1 MWRPIL
7 EKIPLLA
14 IACLFCL
21 LAVRG
26 QEAGALEVN
35 REYPFAWRIANAIIS
50 YVVYLGQF
58 FCPVNLVPYY
68 PRRPLSLPPWQVA
81 AAILALAFITLA
93 ALWQRRQRP
102 YLLVGWLWYVGMIF
116 PVIGLV
122 QFGAQAEADRFTY
135 LPQIGLAIAIVWTWA
150 EGKRGAGGLCR
161 EGPAAVAE
169 RDARLSYQS
178 RLSPFSAYCFRAAA
192 AVCVMLLVVSA
203 WRQTRHWRDTEALW
217 THTVA
222 CSPENTLAMNDLGV
236 LLAERGAVDAAI
248 AQYQRALQ
256 IRPDFPKAHN
266 NLGDALVRRGRTDE
280 AIQHY
285 QRALETQPNFAEAHN
300 NLGIA
305 LARRGRTNEAIAH
318 FQQAVRAKP
327 DLVDARYDLGVA
339 LQEHGEIDAAIAQLQ
354 KVLELKPDFAEAHDS
369 LGVALARRG
378 RIARQSPSSRRPW
391 RSSPSWPRPTTTWEL
406 FWPGADGPARR
417 SCDFGHGPGVQ
428 ARTGRGPSQPGHR
441 LDEPRT
447 DRPAPRIGRRP
458 CGRRPT
464 SPSRRAGRGREK
476 GTGAICA
483 QHPPGRSG
491 MRRAVPFSQ
500 NP

>member
-1 MWRPIL
+1 M
-7 EKIPLLA
+7 A

-26 QEAGALEVN
+26 QEAGGIEVN

-169 RDARLSYQS
+169 RVRGRRIKGACPRFRLIVSG
-178 RLSPFSAYCFRAAA
+178 AHA

-203 WRQTRHWRDTEALW
+203 WRPDVT
-217 THTVA
+217 
-222 CSPENTLAMNDLGV
+222 
-236 LLAERGAVDAAI
+236 GATP
-248 AQYQRALQ
+248 
-256 IRPDFPKAHN
+256 RPSGPTPWPV
-266 NLGDALVRRGRTDE
+266 VRR
-280 AIQHY
+280 I
-285 QRALETQPNFAEAHN
+285 
-300 NLGIA
+300 
-305 LARRGRTNEAIAH
+305 
-318 FQQAVRAKP
+318 
-327 DLVDARYDLGVA
+327 
-339 LQEHGEIDAAIAQLQ
+339 
-354 KVLELKPDFAEAHDS
+354 
-369 LGVALARRG
+369 
-378 RIARQSPSSRRPW
+378 PW
-391 RSSPSWPRPTTTWEL
+391 R
-406 FWPGADGPARR
+406 
-417 SCDFGHGPGVQ
+417 
-428 ARTGRGPSQPGHR
+428 
-441 LDEPRT
+441 
-447 DRPAPRIGRRP
+447 
-458 CGRRPT
+458 
-464 SPSRRAGRGREK
+464 
-476 GTGAICA
+476 
-483 QHPPGRSG
+483 
-491 MRRAVPFSQ
+491 
-500 NP
+500 